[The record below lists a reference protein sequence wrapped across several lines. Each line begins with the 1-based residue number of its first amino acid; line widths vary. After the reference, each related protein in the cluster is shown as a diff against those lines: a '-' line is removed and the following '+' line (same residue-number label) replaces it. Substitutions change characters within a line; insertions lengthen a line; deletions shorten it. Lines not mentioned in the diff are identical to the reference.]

1 MPRYELLTG
10 SIKPWWRPRTRGNAR
25 YEVLTGRELDPIDPA
40 GDMCPVGF
48 RLHDDRQA
56 GFVFTTYKV
65 VDAYFSLAFVSPKAI
80 TDRPKT
86 LWKTRRGNPREVAF

>member
-1 MPRYELLTG
+1 MC
-10 SIKPWWRPRTRGNAR
+10 WARGNAR

-86 LWKTRRGNPREVAF
+86 LWKYS